1 MLQQLR
7 DTVEALRA
15 ADHPELD
22 PELVAEILTI
32 EADHLDVRTGVLTR
46 LEQAV
51 DAFLDAADPQ

>member
-1 MLQQLR
+1 MLEQLR

-22 PELVAEILTI
+22 SELVAEILTI
-32 EADHLDVRTGVLTR
+32 EADHLDLRTEVLTR

-51 DAFLDAADPQ
+51 DAFLDPTEAQ